1 VARHESGVAG
11 RCYSAA
17 QEKRR
22 VQEKTSAELVES
34 AEDMLRLAE
43 QGLEWLG
50 SEAKEKRL
58 AGLRNILVFGRACLL
73 AISALRRRHPGFDD
87 WYEQNWAG
95 MREDPEMKDLE
106 TVRQLVMKDAK
117 PGTVITQLMVRSA
130 GRGYGAPP
138 ANARAFFTGDRL
150 GGTGWEVVMPD
161 GGVEKYYVAIS
172 EAVRP
177 HGFGFRDE
185 GTPAGACL
193 EPMMGKYVA
202 HLREMLRS
210 AREHFA

>member
-1 VARHESGVAG
+1 
-11 RCYSAA
+11 
-17 QEKRR
+17 

-43 QGLEWLG
+43 QGLEWLE
-50 SEAKEKRL
+50 SEARDKRL
-58 AGLRNILVFGRACLL
+58 AGLRNILVFGRASLL

-95 MREDPEMKDLE
+95 MRDDTEMKDLE
-106 TVRQLVMKDAK
+106 TVRQLVLKDAK
-117 PGTVITQLMVRSA
+117 PGGVITQLMVRSA
-130 GRGYGAPP
+130 GRSHGAPP
-138 ANARAFFTGDRL
+138 KHARAFFTGDRL

-161 GGVEKYYVAIS
+161 GSVEKYYVAIS
-172 EAVRP
+172 QAIRP
-177 HGFGFRDE
+177 HGFGFKAE
-185 GTPAGACL
+185 GTSAGACL